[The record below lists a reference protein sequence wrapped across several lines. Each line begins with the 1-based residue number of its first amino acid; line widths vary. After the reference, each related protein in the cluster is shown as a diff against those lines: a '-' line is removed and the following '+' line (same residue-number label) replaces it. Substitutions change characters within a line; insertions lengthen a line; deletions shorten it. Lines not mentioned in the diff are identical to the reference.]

1 MLIEGC
7 NLLEY
12 GAVLF
17 GTTVPKFWGEP
28 SASIFSIEE

>member
-1 MLIEGC
+1 MLIEDC

-17 GTTVPKFWGEP
+17 GTTEPTIWGEP
-28 SASIFSIEE
+28 SASIFNIE